1 MLKVNHKKK
10 KKERKADPVG
20 GVFTGFNSLFLDCY
34 CYCILVFVRFFF
46 PTYAILNTCLNFTSV
61 VLLRYKM
68 RSIVGRVR
76 MIRNIQKTELEKR
89 KQEAAKTRS
98 KHLC

>member
-1 MLKVNHKKK
+1 MLKPNHKKK
-10 KKERKADPVG
+10 KKEWKADPVG
-20 GVFTGFNSLFLDCY
+20 GVSTGYNSLFSKW
-34 CYCILVFVRFFF
+34 YCILVFVRFLF
-46 PTYAILNTCLNFTSV
+46 PADAILNTCLDFTSL
-61 VLLRYKM
+61 VLLRYEM

-76 MIRNIQKTELEKR
+76 MIRNIQKMELEKR